1 MPAGT
6 RSCLLCLHFGEILP
20 SGHCLLLS
28 AASIGS
34 EPDGEAQELATRVML
49 RIHMPCVRA
58 AANAIWRE
66 GNKTNPPQNPRAEGL
81 HKACSPGLLAPSLV
95 FTTHSS
101 QDTIPVF
108 TLVLKLPMKLFSLSF
123 TISFLSLPAATS
135 TTAASQQKGLHD
147 LCNSTHWERLNPFPL
162 FPAQH
167 RP

>member
-1 MPAGT
+1 MNSHAVCEG
-6 RSCLLCLHFGEILP
+6 SCKCYMEGE
-20 SGHCLLLS
+20 
-28 AASIGS
+28 
-34 EPDGEAQELATRVML
+34 
-49 RIHMPCVRA
+49 
-58 AANAIWRE
+58 
-66 GNKTNPPQNPRAEGL
+66 NKTNPPQNPRAEGL

-95 FTTHSS
+95 LTTHSS
-101 QDTIPVF
+101 LDTIPVF
-108 TLVLKLPMKLFSLSF
+108 TLLLKLPMKLFSLSF